1 MVRARRALTHS
12 TGAQLFANQAQLFV
26 LDYVVEAMTI
36 GVDDLLTENAT
47 LRDSVGQ
54 LTTQLATVSK
64 QLTRT
69 QRDYEHLLAR
79 FRARMAKIFGSSA
92 ERLHPDQL
100 AIAFEEIEAIAGE
113 LAPDPPKPEASEAPD
128 AEDAAHAP
136 KKRRSTGR
144 RGAKTLP
151 NDLERM
157 RLLEDLPEEDKVCR
171 DCSTPM
177 KFIGEDV
184 REELDYVPASLV
196 IKEHVRPKY
205 ACSHCHS
212 GVHSAAPAP
221 QVIPKAM
228 AGVGLL
234 AHVLVSKYVDH
245 LPLHRQEQQFAR
257 HGVDLS
263 RSTMCDWVTG
273 ICDRLVVLRP
283 HLKCGVLDFDL
294 VHSDDTRLLCL
305 DDATGRG
312 KHRAALWLYRSERA
326 TLFELR
332 PDRSRDGPSK
342 MLEGWTGFLVSDAYS
357 GYDELH
363 RSGRVVEVG
372 CMAHARRKYFESL
385 PKSPEDAS
393 RMLALIQRLYRI
405 EKEAREGGVD
415 AEARGRLRQEKS
427 RPILDAMKKALDDI
441 ATRALP
447 RSLLGEAVTYM
458 QNQWTALTRF
468 VDNGRLPID
477 NMEAERAIRG
487 VAVGRK
493 NWLFA
498 GSFKGGERAAL
509 IYSLIETC
517 RQHGVD
523 PHAYF
528 RDVLERLPS
537 TAADRVGELTPWA
550 WKASTA
556 AQC

>member
-1 MVRARRALTHS
+1 
-12 TGAQLFANQAQLFV
+12 
-26 LDYVVEAMTI
+26 MTN
-36 GVDDLLTENAT
+36 GVDDLRAENAK
-47 LRDSVGQ
+47 LRESVSLLGSQ
-54 LTTQLATVSK
+54 LTTTTEQLTTTTEQLSTVSK

-69 QRDYEHLLAR
+69 QRDYEFLLAR
-79 FRARMAKIFGSSA
+79 FRARLAKMFGRSA

-100 AIAFEEIEAIAGE
+100 AIAFGE
-113 LAPDPPKPEASEAPD
+113 LESVAAELTPEPVKPESSEAPD
-128 AEDAAHAP
+128 AEDADRAP
-136 KKRRSTGR
+136 KHKSNGR

-151 NDLERM
+151 KGLERV
-157 RLLEDLPEEDKVCR
+157 RVLEDLAAEDKACR
-171 DCSTPM
+171 DCSKPM
-177 KFIGEDV
+177 AQIGEDV

-205 ACSHCHS
+205 ACPHCHS
-212 GVHSAAPAP
+212 GVHSAAPAA
-221 QVIPKAM
+221 QVIPKAL

-234 AHVLVSKYVDH
+234 THVLVSKYVDH
-245 LPLHRQEQQFAR
+245 LPLHRQEAIFVRQ
-257 HGVDLS
+257 GVELS
-263 RSTMCDWVTG
+263 RSTMCDWIEG
-273 ICDRLVVLRP
+273 ICDRLAPLRP
-283 HLKCGVLDFDL
+283 HLERGVLDFDL
-294 VHSDDTRLLCL
+294 IHSDDTRLLCL
-305 DDATGRG
+305 DDEKGRG
-312 KHRAALWLYRSERA
+312 KHRATLWVYKSERA

-342 MLEGWTGFLVSDAYS
+342 MLADWSGFMVSDAYS
-357 GYDELH
+357 GYDEIH

-393 RMLALIQRLYRI
+393 RMLAWIQRLYRT
-405 EKEAREGGVD
+405 EKEAKESGLD
-415 AEARGRLRQEKS
+415 AEARERLRQEKS
-427 RPILDAMKKALDDI
+427 RPIVDAMKKGLDDI

-509 IYSLIETC
+509 IYSLVETC

-523 PHAYF
+523 PFAYF
-528 RDVLERLPS
+528 RDVLERLPV
-537 TAADRVGELTPWA
+537 TASDRVTELTPWS
-550 WKASTA
+550 WKAARPPVT
-556 AQC
+556 

>member
-1 MVRARRALTHS
+1 MCVTMAHEELER
-12 TGAQLFANQAQLFV
+12 
-26 LDYVVEAMTI
+26 
-36 GVDDLLTENAT
+36 ENAK
-47 LRDSVGQ
+47 LRESVSRLTAELATTSTALAARSTELATASTELATTSTQ
-54 LTTQLATVSK
+54 LTTVSK

-79 FRARMAKIFGSSA
+79 FRARMAKIFGRSA

-100 AIAFEEIEAIAGE
+100 AIAFEEIEAIAAE
-113 LAPDPPKPEASEAPD
+113 LAPEQPKPETSEAPD
-128 AEDAAHAP
+128 AEDAERAP
-136 KKRRSTGR
+136 KRRSSGR

-151 NDLERM
+151 RELERV
-157 RLLEDLPEEDKVCR
+157 RLLEDLSDEDKVCR
-171 DCSTPM
+171 DCSTVM
-177 KFIGEDV
+177 SCIGEDV
-184 REELDYVPASLV
+184 REELDWVPASLV

-205 ACSHCHS
+205 ACSHCHT

-221 QVIPKAM
+221 QVFPKAM

-245 LPLHRQEQQFAR
+245 LPLHRQEQQYAR
-257 HGVDLS
+257 HGVELS

-273 ICDRLVVLRP
+273 ICERLVVLRP
-283 HLKCGVLDFDL
+283 HLERGVLDFDL
-294 VHSDDTRLLCL
+294 IHSDDTRLLCL
-305 DDATGRG
+305 DDEAGRG
-312 KHRAALWLYRSERA
+312 KHRAALWVYRSERA

-342 MLEGWTGFLVSDAYS
+342 MLEGWAGFLVSDAYS

-393 RMLALIQRLYRI
+393 RMLALIQRLYRV
-405 EKEAREGGVD
+405 EKEAREHGLD
-415 AEARGRLRQEKS
+415 AEARGRLRLEKS
-427 RPILDAMKKALDDI
+427 RPILDAMKKVLDDI

-458 QNQWTALTRF
+458 QNQWAALTRF

-528 RDVLERLPS
+528 RDVLERLPM

-550 WKASTA
+550 WKASA
-556 AQC
+556 AVST